1 MENGNP
7 AVNPEEYKNRGNSSK
22 AVTIAMFAFM
32 AVFFLFL
39 IYKLYDITVIN
50 NKIYAVAAAD
60 QQWSLMTY
68 PAERGM
74 IYDCNG
80 TPLASNTYDYT
91 VVCSPAQVKSSIL
104 SREEII
110 AACIEYLGV
119 TYEKMDGILPLDP
132 NDVNDERNAV
142 AGCDVTKNIP
152 AETKDAFEAYLN
164 ENKVSGFG
172 FVAVPQ
178 RYYNYGSLAAQVIG
192 YAKNDGVSLNGLY
205 GLEAYYND
213 ILSGTDG
220 YRYSE
225 TDEITG
231 GVLPYS
237 EATSLPAQNGYNV
250 VLNLDVSIQRIAEE
264 ACYEA
269 YEKYQPIDGVCAIVI
284 DPYTGAI
291 LAMVSLPNYDLN
303 DPYGMPYGMDINTWN
318 FMSDDDKI
326 QYIMGNCWRNRCVS
340 DTYEPGST
348 FKALTTCIAMEE
360 NLTNEDELF
369 SDAPVQISDYSISC
383 WLQKS
388 GGYNH
393 GEETL
398 TKAFENS
405 CNPIFAQLALRIGV
419 SKYYSYVRMLGF
431 YDITGIDLP
440 AEGKGIFH
448 SDPQQLDMACLSFG
462 ESATVTPI
470 QLLMSYCAIINGGD
484 LLVPHIAKYI
494 TDSEG
499 NIVDE
504 IEPEVVRTVFS
515 EDTCA
520 RVRALMEGVVNDGTG
535 SAGKVP
541 GYNVAGKTS
550 TSTIETGELAGCHVL
565 SFSCYAPA
573 DNPKIA
579 VLVVINKPKDHS
591 VGSSSAAS
599 TAAKIVEGT
608 LTYMGVERKFNED
621 EYEEL
626 LKEFYVQKV
635 DGMSASEAA
644 SKISTNGL
652 STLYGTLDMDADT
665 IIAQTYPSY
674 TATLYKTGVVVLYP
688 EGVTE
693 SQFLTTKVPN
703 LSGMTAIECIEA
715 CLDLNL
721 NCKID
726 GDVGGVCVSQ
736 DYAIG
741 ETVYAGEIIHVT
753 LVKDAVVET
762 TETEETAPPDDG
774 TTSEDGVV
782 TDIAPP
788 PDEEDGEPVEDQDT

>member
-1 MENGNP
+1 MENGAP
-7 AVNPEEYKNRGNSSK
+7 AVNPADYKNRGTSSK
-22 AVTIAMFAFM
+22 IVTIVIFAFM

-39 IYKLYDITVIN
+39 IYKLYDITVKN
-50 NKIYAVAAAD
+50 NVIYAKAAASE
-60 QQWSLMTY
+60 QWSLMTY
-68 PAERGM
+68 SAERGV

-80 TPLASNTYDYT
+80 MPLASNTYDYT
-91 VVCSPAQVKSSIL
+91 VVCSPSQVKSSL
-104 SREEII
+104 LTREEII
-110 AACIEYLGV
+110 AACIDYLGV
-119 TYEKMDGILPLDP
+119 TYEKMDGIIPLDP

-142 AGCDVTKNIP
+142 KGCDVAKNIP
-152 AETKDAFEAYLN
+152 AETKEAFELFLD
-164 ENKVSGFG
+164 ENKISGFG

-192 YAKNDGVSLNGLY
+192 YAKNDGVSLTGLY

-213 ILSGTDG
+213 VLSGTDG

-237 EATSLPAQNGYNV
+237 EATYEPPMNGYNIV
-250 VLNLDVSIQRIAEE
+250 TNIDINIQRIAEE

-269 YEKYQPIDGVCAIVI
+269 YEKYEPIDGVCAIVI

-348 FKALTTCIAMEE
+348 FKALTTCMALEE

-369 SDAPVQISDYSISC
+369 SDAPVEIGGYAISC

-398 TKAFENS
+398 SKAFQNS

-419 SKYYSYVRMLGF
+419 AKYYSYVRMLGF

-484 LLVPHIAKYI
+484 LMVPHIAKYI

-515 EDTCA
+515 EETCA
-520 RVRALMEGVVNDGTG
+520 RVRALMELVVSDGTG

-573 DNPKIA
+573 NNPKIA

-608 LTYMGVERKFNED
+608 LTYMGVERVFNED
-621 EYEEL
+621 EYEQL

-635 DGMSASEAA
+635 DGMTASEAA

-674 TATLYKTGVVVLYP
+674 TATLYKTGVVVMYP

-721 NCKID
+721 NCKIE

-736 DYAIG
+736 DYALG

-753 LVKDAVVET
+753 LVKDAVVEPAETDADTSSDGDT
-762 TETEETAPPDDG
+762 TGEDGMLVDMDLPPDDED
-774 TTSEDGVV
+774 SEG
-782 TDIAPP
+782 A
-788 PDEEDGEPVEDQDT
+788 G